1 MAKDSAGGPDPS
13 AAPPE
18 LLGSIACTLR
28 YGQAARDMLYDIHM
42 SRPFRNSARN
52 ATLAEILHSLD
63 GKNYGVYK
71 SLRGNYR
78 LENDI
83 VLRIDSVQA
92 DPYAPPSLMR
102 VIIDHD
108 AAKLPHD
115 VLADR
120 VGHVATADYLT
131 RRFAHLVRDIQAI
144 SIGQPC
150 QAVLERTSIKFTG
163 QTIEARITVA
173 LPASGRRIRGRE
185 AAYLLTSALPKI
197 VRQSLFYEHI
207 NGEELAAHVALLRDQ
222 EALRKEL
229 ASRKL
234 IAFIGNGSI
243 LPRQSGDSDIPLEQ
257 HAIPFESPTSLEAS
271 FELPSGRTITGMAIP
286 EGITVIVGGGFHGK
300 STLLRAIE
308 RGVYPHIAGDGRE
321 WVITRPSATAIRAED
336 GRAVTGVDISTFI
349 NNLPSGADTR
359 QFYTTNA
366 SGSTSQ
372 AANLME
378 AVEAGAC
385 ALLIDEDTAATNFM
399 IRDELM
405 SQLIPAN
412 DEPITPFVQR
422 VQPLYESLGVS
433 TILVAGGSSAFFC
446 VADRVIAL
454 NKYRPTDVTERA
466 HELAGATKGSS
477 GTPIA
482 VEERIPAALHAPG
495 KTKPAR
501 ALGRTEIR
509 YGKEIIQLSALTQ
522 IIDTAQTT
530 AIAHALD
537 AVAEMCDHGTL
548 RELVSELDREIEER
562 GLDAISPF
570 RGHPGLFARPRTQ
583 EIMATVNRYRRL
595 KLKRH

>member
-1 MAKDSAGGPDPS
+1 MA
-13 AAPPE
+13 
-18 LLGSIACTLR
+18 
-28 YGQAARDMLYDIHM
+28 
-42 SRPFRNSARN
+42 
-52 ATLAEILHSLD
+52 
-63 GKNYGVYK
+63 
-71 SLRGNYR
+71 
-78 LENDI
+78 
-83 VLRIDSVQA
+83 
-92 DPYAPPSLMR
+92 
-102 VIIDHD
+102 
-108 AAKLPHD
+108 
-115 VLADR
+115 
-120 VGHVATADYLT
+120 
-131 RRFAHLVRDIQAI
+131 
-144 SIGQPC
+144 
-150 QAVLERTSIKFTG
+150 
-163 QTIEARITVA
+163 
-173 LPASGRRIRGRE
+173 
-185 AAYLLTSALPKI
+185 
-197 VRQSLFYEHI
+197 
-207 NGEELAAHVALLRDQ
+207 
-222 EALRKEL
+222 
-229 ASRKL
+229 
-234 IAFIGNGSI
+234 
-243 LPRQSGDSDIPLEQ
+243 
-257 HAIPFESPTSLEAS
+257 
-271 FELPSGRTITGMAIP
+271 
-286 EGITVIVGGGFHGK
+286 
-300 STLLRAIE
+300 
-308 RGVYPHIAGDGRE
+308 
-321 WVITRPSATAIRAED
+321 
-336 GRAVTGVDISTFI
+336 
-349 NNLPSGADTR
+349 NLPSGADTR

-466 HELAGATKGSS
+466 HELAGATKNSS